1 MTYRKIGFDT
11 GSMIMRGTHIAL
23 FDYAF
28 YNQKILGNQSII
40 FYDSQSKDHQLSVI
54 DKFKKHFELIPYQ
67 NFNDL
72 NRISEKNA
80 IDAIYF
86 IKSGEIDSQIIES
99 VPNLIHAV
107 FPQKISEKH
116 GEVYAFVSEWLSR
129 ECSNN
134 KIPYVPH
141 MISMPE
147 LNDNLR
153 GQLGIPHH
161 AIVFGCYGGSDS
173 FNIQFVQQ
181 SIQKVVSKSPHVYFI
196 FMNISPFAQHER
208 IIFLLSNSDMTYKVK
223 FINTCDAM
231 IHARGIG
238 ESFGLACG
246 EFSIRNKPV
255 ITYALSPQRNHI
267 DVLGSKAIQY
277 KGPKELEKIFLEF
290 DKDWSASQNWDCY
303 SRKFSPLP
311 VMKKF
316 DEVFLQNGSSS
327 ADKISISIAD
337 KSAVQYYRLRKKLR
351 SLSRKLYL

>member
-1 MTYRKIGFDT
+1 MTYRKIGFHAGAMT
-11 GSMIMRGTHIAL
+11 LRGTHIAL

-28 YNQKILGNQSII
+28 YNQEILGNQSIV
-40 FYDSQSKDHQLSVI
+40 FYDGLSKDHQLSVI

-67 NFNDL
+67 EFNDISK
-72 NRISEKNA
+72 ISEKNA
-80 IDAIYF
+80 IDAIYI
-86 IKSGEIDSQIIES
+86 IKSGEIDSQVIAG

-147 LNDNLR
+147 LNDDLR
-153 GQLGIPHH
+153 EQLNIPRH

-173 FNIQFVQQ
+173 FNIKFVQQ
-181 SIQKVVSKSPHVYFI
+181 SIQEVVSKKSDVYFI

-208 IIFLLSNSDMTYKVK
+208 IVFLPGNSDMNYKVK

-238 ESFGLACG
+238 ESFGIACG

-255 ITYALSPQRNHI
+255 ITYALSPQRSHI
-267 DVLGSKAIQY
+267 DILGRKAIKY
-277 KGPKELEKIFLEF
+277 KGPKEIEKIFLNF
-290 DKDWSASQNWDCY
+290 DKNWSASQNWDCY
-303 SRKFSPLP
+303 SEKFSPAS

-316 DEVFLQNGSSS
+316 DEIFLQNSLRNIDTFSLG
-327 ADKISISIAD
+327 DKC
-337 KSAVQYYRLRKKLR
+337 AVQYFRARKKLR